1 VSKDYP
7 EFKAPMVGITALAV
21 PFLWYF
27 GWAPWAWGVVVVVYL
42 VVIGQWL
49 SEALKIHRESQGAA
63 AGPFKSDFVR
73 DRSASTAQAGAF
85 EHNDAEYVQGETIW
99 TGSKQIRFAYR
110 SADGD
115 YTDREVTVHKVVSSG
130 TGWSDDIYFV
140 GHCHLRNEPRT
151 FRLDRV
157 RHRNKVV
164 DTATGEIGTLRQVL
178 GVKRRVSR

>member
-1 VSKDYP
+1 MSKDFP

-49 SEALKIHRESQGAA
+49 SEALKIHREKQGAA

-73 DRSASTAQAGAF
+73 DRSASAAHAGAF
-85 EHNDAEYVQGETIW
+85 EHNDAAYVQGETIW
-99 TGSKQIRFAYR
+99 TGAKQIRFNYR
-110 SADGD
+110 NSEGE
-115 YTDREVTVHKVVSSG
+115 YSDREVTVNKVVASA
-130 TGWSDDIYFV
+130 DDLYFV
-140 GHCHLRNEPRT
+140 GLCHLRNEPRT

-157 RHRNKVV
+157 YPRNKVT
-164 DTATGEIGTLRQVL
+164 DTATGEINTLRKIL
-178 GVKRRVSR
+178 GVKRRASR